1 MATCPLCTAKHEA
14 HRQRFHVSVGPAI
27 SELAWNSRCCQYAR
41 ARGKVG
47 CLNPCKV
54 VDARET
60 LEGRME
66 ELEGRMGRL
75 HPEVK
80 EALY

>member
-14 HRQRFHVSVGPAI
+14 PRQRFHV
-27 SELAWNSRCCQYAR
+27 AR

-66 ELEGRMGRL
+66 ELESRVGRL
-75 HPEVK
+75 HPEVR